1 MVNSILRR
9 APVKIEAENYGH
21 AGYGVSYSVTDTSQR
36 AAVYRVNEPVQIAL
50 IEHREDYHLSQQ
62 GVVLNKD
69 EWVRYSFGNTGLPSA
84 KIVLKAKSTGENATI
99 DVSLNGNSESLNVGN
114 DWQELPIS
122 LSKLA
127 AGENALKLA
136 VTSGEIWVDWISV
149 GE

>member
-1 MVNSILRR
+1 
-9 APVKIEAENYGH
+9 
-21 AGYGVSYSVTDTSQR
+21 YGVSYSVTDTSLR

-62 GVVLNKD
+62 GVVLKED

-84 KIVLKAKSTGENATI
+84 KIVLKAKSTGDNATI
-99 DVSLNGNSESLNVGN
+99 DVSLNGDSESLNVGN